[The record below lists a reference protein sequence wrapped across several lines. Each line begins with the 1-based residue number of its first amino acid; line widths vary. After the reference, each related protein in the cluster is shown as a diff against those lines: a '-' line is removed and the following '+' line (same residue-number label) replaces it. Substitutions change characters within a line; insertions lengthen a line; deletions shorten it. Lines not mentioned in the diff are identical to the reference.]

1 MVEISFHRYYLTES
15 GGTRSSLKNKRKNK
29 KRARL
34 LRPLDRD
41 PLPSPFFL
49 WQEVTTYPPMSQRA
63 DLLENARAKI
73 SRSLSIYHSWIIIH
87 MCNFT
92 GLHCLLLEDVGI
104 SVLMT
109 KPQTF
114 SLGGDV
120 HLVLSPPI
128 HLVYNICTN
137 IMEISGMDVKMT
149 FWFQS

>member
-1 MVEISFHRYYLTES
+1 
-15 GGTRSSLKNKRKNK
+15 
-29 KRARL
+29 
-34 LRPLDRD
+34 
-41 PLPSPFFL
+41 
-49 WQEVTTYPPMSQRA
+49 
-63 DLLENARAKI
+63 
-73 SRSLSIYHSWIIIH
+73 
-87 MCNFT
+87 MCNVT

-137 IMEISGMDVKMT
+137 IMEISGMEVKK
-149 FWFQS
+149 